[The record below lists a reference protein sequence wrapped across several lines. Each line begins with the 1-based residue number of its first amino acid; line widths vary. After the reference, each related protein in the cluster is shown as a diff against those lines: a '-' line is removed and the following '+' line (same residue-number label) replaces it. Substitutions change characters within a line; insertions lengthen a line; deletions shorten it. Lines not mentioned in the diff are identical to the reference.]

1 MRKKI
6 VAFGLILALSS
17 PLYGFMPV
25 EDASLKNTI
34 GNYLT
39 RYCTEKKHSSD
50 LISIEKLQI
59 DNSKEAVI
67 ISISNNFANQD
78 LTSRDVKKLF
88 KGIKK
93 VLPSYCRKYQ
103 LSVQTCGTP
112 LQYLPEDAIVPDNE
126 GNRFW
131 GDIEYKDAPWT
142 ENASR
147 PFGITHG
154 LYNRHITLWAS
165 HGRYYDADKG
175 VWKWQ
180 RPNLFGTTEDLFTQ
194 TIVVPY
200 LIPMLQNAGAVVFTP
215 RERDWQTDEQIVD
228 NDVSKSPSYLEVN
241 VKGDWKT
248 TPEKGF
254 SFHLGTYEN
263 AENPFTA
270 GTARMAKAT
279 KSKNYSLISY
289 QPYLNNDGKYAVYV
303 SYQTL
308 DKSVP
313 DAEYIVYH
321 KGEATR
327 FTVNQTM
334 GGSTW
339 VYLGTFDF
347 AKGSSQENRVVITN
361 RSKHHGVVT
370 ADAVRFGG
378 GMGNIERGGTTSGY
392 PRCLE
397 GARYYTQWAGAPA
410 TVYNGRLGQNDYAD
424 DINARSYMSN
434 WLGGGSCYE
443 PSIEGKKVPV
453 ELSLAVHSD
462 AGFDSNGG
470 LIGSLAICTTNF
482 NEGKLNSGISRLISK
497 DFANRLLNGFD
508 RDLPAIAN
516 RWARRYLW
524 DRNYSETRNPEV
536 PSAIIETLSHQNFP
550 DMILGQDPNFKFAMA
565 RSLYKTVTRFI
576 NEGHGRPTIIQ
587 PLAPHNFKVEFT
599 DNSHIRLAWKA
610 TEDNLEP
617 SAYPNAYVV
626 YTAIGASGYDNGTI
640 VKKPFYDLQIV
651 PGIQYNFK
659 VTAINRGGESFPT
672 EELSAYRQEGAT
684 KNILV
689 VNGFNRLSG
698 PAVIDNGEQQGFELD
713 KDPGVSYG
721 LTAGWNGKQQEF
733 SVSRIG
739 IEGPGGLGYSGDELA
754 GHFIM
759 GNDFSAVKA
768 HTEAIASARKYN
780 VVSCSAQVLE
790 TESIN
795 LSAYQAI
802 DLILGLQ
809 KYNSHALGYYK
820 VLPKTLQNHLRSYT
834 QKHGNLIVSGS
845 YIGSD
850 MQDINE
856 QQFLTDVLK
865 VSYQQNDSTTA
876 GEFINGLG
884 ASFDIYRQTNPQH
897 YAATSVDILNPVA
910 GAICAMQYS
919 DGTSAAVGYQGNDY
933 HVFTTGFPLECIK
946 SRETRNAIM
955 RGILQYVMK

>member
-1 MRKKI
+1 
-6 VAFGLILALSS
+6 
-17 PLYGFMPV
+17 
-25 EDASLKNTI
+25 
-34 GNYLT
+34 
-39 RYCTEKKHSSD
+39 
-50 LISIEKLQI
+50 
-59 DNSKEAVI
+59 
-67 ISISNNFANQD
+67 
-78 LTSRDVKKLF
+78 
-88 KGIKK
+88 
-93 VLPSYCRKYQ
+93 
-103 LSVQTCGTP
+103 
-112 LQYLPEDAIVPDNE
+112 
-126 GNRFW
+126 
-131 GDIEYKDAPWT
+131 
-142 ENASR
+142 
-147 PFGITHG
+147 
-154 LYNRHITLWAS
+154 
-165 HGRYYDADKG
+165 
-175 VWKWQ
+175 
-180 RPNLFGTTEDLFTQ
+180 
-194 TIVVPY
+194 
-200 LIPMLQNAGAVVFTP
+200 
-215 RERDWQTDEQIVD
+215 
-228 NDVSKSPSYLEVN
+228 
-241 VKGDWKT
+241 
-248 TPEKGF
+248 
-254 SFHLGTYEN
+254 
-263 AENPFTA
+263 
-270 GTARMAKAT
+270 
-279 KSKNYSLISY
+279 
-289 QPYLNNDGKYAVYV
+289 
-303 SYQTL
+303 
-308 DKSVP
+308 
-313 DAEYIVYH
+313 
-321 KGEATR
+321 
-327 FTVNQTM
+327 
-334 GGSTW
+334 
-339 VYLGTFDF
+339 
-347 AKGSSQENRVVITN
+347 
-361 RSKHHGVVT
+361 
-370 ADAVRFGG
+370 
-378 GMGNIERGGTTSGY
+378 
-392 PRCLE
+392 
-397 GARYYTQWAGAPA
+397 
-410 TVYNGRLGQNDYAD
+410 
-424 DINARSYMSN
+424 
-434 WLGGGSCYE
+434 
-443 PSIEGKKVPV
+443 
-453 ELSLAVHSD
+453 
-462 AGFDSNGG
+462 
-470 LIGSLAICTTNF
+470 
-482 NEGKLNSGISRLISK
+482 
-497 DFANRLLNGFD
+497 
-508 RDLPAIAN
+508 
-516 RWARRYLW
+516 
-524 DRNYSETRNPEV
+524 
-536 PSAIIETLSHQNFP
+536 
-550 DMILGQDPNFKFAMA
+550 MA

-733 SVSRIG
+733 SVSRMG
-739 IEGPGGLGYSGDELA
+739 TEGPGGLGYGGDELA
-754 GHFIM
+754 GRFIM

-780 VVSCSAQVLE
+780 IVSCSAQVLE
-790 TESIN
+790 TENIN

-809 KYNSHALGYYK
+809 RYTSHALGYYK

-897 YAATSVDILNPVA
+897 YAATSVDRLNPIT